1 MRGGHEL
8 NGIKEI
14 IEKSLGE
21 KKAQLVLKNAFII
34 NVFTGSIEKGDI
46 AIEGENI
53 IGIGDYSGYEE
64 YDCTGIFAAPGFID
78 SHVHIE
84 SSFVT
89 PDAFSNI
96 LIKHGVTTAI
106 ADPHEIANV
115 LGVNGIDMMINNSK
129 DSLGDIFYMVPS
141 CVPATEFEDNGFTIL
156 AEDMKK
162 YLLNERVI
170 GLGEVM
176 DVPSVINRK
185 EEMLDKI
192 AIFKDKNLDGHC
204 PKISEKWLNAY
215 ICCGINTDHEC
226 SSVAEARKKLQKG
239 MYVMIREGSAAKNLD
254 DLIGTINDFN
264 FHRFLFCTDDRH
276 LKDLIEEG
284 SIDYIVRRAIAKGLD
299 PIKAITIASYNP
311 CICYNLK
318 KRGAICPGYL
328 ADIVLFNDI
337 NKITIDKVIKKGKI
351 CSKHRTDNPMEYA
364 NSINMPHIDE
374 DMLKVSSNDENI
386 NVIRLKHKS
395 IETDKHKVRAKLK
408 NGYIEGFYEED
419 ILKICVFERHK
430 KTGRY
435 GIGYIEG
442 FGLNGCSIAQS
453 IAHDSHN
460 IIAISDNSKDMVIA
474 VNKLI
479 DIGGGIVIVSKGEV
493 LQYVDLPVGGIMSND
508 EPMVIYEKAKK
519 MYEILSEFGMKKDND
534 PFLTLGFMALP
545 VIPKLK
551 ITTRGYFDYDTF
563 NFISLS

>member
-1 MRGGHEL
+1 MRGGHDL
-8 NGIKEI
+8 NEIKEV

-46 AIEGENI
+46 AIDEGYI
-53 IGIGDYSGYEE
+53 VGIGDYNGYEE
-64 YDCTGIFAAPGFID
+64 YDCTGLFAAPGFID

-96 LIKHGVTTAI
+96 LLKHGVTTAI

-115 LGVNGIDMMINNSK
+115 LGTFGIDMMLNNSK
-129 DSLGDIFYMVPS
+129 DSALDIFYMVPS
-141 CVPATEFEDNGFTIL
+141 CVPATEFEDNGYTIL
-156 AEDMKK
+156 AEDMEK
-162 YLLNERVI
+162 YLHNERVL

-185 EEMLDKI
+185 EDMLNKLKLFENKSI
-192 AIFKDKNLDGHC
+192 DGHC

-215 ICCGINTDHEC
+215 TSCGIETDHEC
-226 SSVAEARKKLQKG
+226 SSIAEAKKKLQKG
-239 MYVMIREGSAAKNLD
+239 MYVMIREGSAAKNLE
-254 DLIGTINDFN
+254 DLVGAINDFN

-284 SIDYIVRRAIAKGLD
+284 SVDYIVRRAIAKGLD
-299 PIKAITIASYNP
+299 PIKAITIASYNS
-311 CICYNLK
+311 CVCYKLK
-318 KRGAICPGYL
+318 KRGAICPGYI

-337 NKITIDKVIKKGKI
+337 NKIIIDKVIKKGQIYKKE
-351 CSKHRTDNPMEYA
+351 SKVKKVEA
-364 NSINMPHIDE
+364 LSSINLAHINE
-374 DMLKVSSNDENI
+374 DMLRVASKDENI
-386 NVIRLKHKS
+386 NVIRLKQKS
-395 IETDKHKVRAKLK
+395 IETDKHKVRAKLLD
-408 NGYIEGFYEED
+408 GYVEGFYEED
-419 ILKICVFERHK
+419 ILKIGVFERHK
-430 KTGRY
+430 NTGHF

-442 FGLNGCSIAQS
+442 FGIKGCAIAQS

-460 IIAISDNSKDMVIA
+460 IIAISDNPKDMVVA
-474 VNKLI
+474 VNKLV
-479 DIGGGIVIVSKGEV
+479 DIGGGIVIASKGEI
-493 LQYVDLPVGGIMSND
+493 LQYIDLPIGGIMSNE
-508 EPMVIYEKAKK
+508 EPMSIYEKTKN
-519 MYEILSEFGMKKDND
+519 MYEILSQFGMKKGND

-551 ITTRGYFDYDTF
+551 ITTRGYFDYESF
-563 NFISLS
+563 NFINLN